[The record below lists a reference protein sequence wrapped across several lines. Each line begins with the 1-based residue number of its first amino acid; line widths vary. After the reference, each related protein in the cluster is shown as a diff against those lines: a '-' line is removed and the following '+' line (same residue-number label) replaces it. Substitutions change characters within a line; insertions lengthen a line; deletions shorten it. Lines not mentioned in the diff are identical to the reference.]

1 MMKLPRLNALTCH
14 ELDTYDLAFK
24 LRRKKFTIE
33 VGVILV
39 HLFSVDYHLLKLFG
53 NFKSVLCMDIKKIE

>member
-1 MMKLPRLNALTCH
+1 MLSFYHINSSCAQGVIISGLFHVVKLPRLNALTCH

-33 VGVILV
+33 VDVSFI
-39 HLFSVDYHLLKLFG
+39 
-53 NFKSVLCMDIKKIE
+53 C